1 MKVGS
6 DMRAFHD
13 LLKHLSCTIVFTLR
27 KDRTS
32 AMSSSGRNTVGNDA
46 LDLRRRRLLIRW
58 VSITIVT
65 LKLKK
70 PYMQINNANVVQI
83 QERYLGRELLCCV

>member
-13 LLKHLSCTIVFTLR
+13 LLKHLSCPMVFMLR

-32 AMSSSGRNTVGNDA
+32 AMSSSGRNTVENDA
-46 LDLRRRRLLIRW
+46 LDLCRRRLLI
-58 VSITIVT
+58 
-65 LKLKK
+65 
-70 PYMQINNANVVQI
+70 
-83 QERYLGRELLCCV
+83 